1 MERIL
6 HDQLYNYLTKFD
18 LFSGTQ
24 FGFRKFH
31 STAGALLDCTN
42 EWYINLDR
50 KMFNLVVFIDL
61 KKAFDTVDHQILL
74 SKLELYGIKGQ
85 AINLLKSYLTNR
97 KQKCQIRNSF
107 SSERLIKC
115 GVPQGSILGPLLFL
129 LYINDLPHCLSK
141 TKPRLFADD
150 TNLTASANS
159 MTDLEAAV
167 NSDLE
172 NLRKWLIANKLSLN
186 VAKTEFIL
194 IGSKSMIN
202 NISNSHPNVF
212 IENKQIKQVYECK
225 TLGVKIDQHL
235 SWKDNTDE
243 ICKKVKAGISAIR
256 RIRPFVDQDTLILIY
271 NAIVRPYFHYCSEV
285 WDVFGEAQSK
295 RLQKLQN

>member
-18 LFSGTQ
+18 LFSDIQ

-31 STAGALLDCTN
+31 YTAGALLDCTN

-50 KMFNLVVFIDL
+50 KMFNLVVLIDL

-115 GVPQGSILGPLLFL
+115 GVLQGSILGPLLFL
-129 LYINDLPHCLSK
+129 LYINDLPHCLK
-141 TKPRLFADD
+141 KKKPRLFADD

-167 NSDLE
+167 NSDLG

-194 IGSKSMIN
+194 IASKSM
-202 NISNSHPNVF
+202 
-212 IENKQIKQVYECK
+212 
-225 TLGVKIDQHL
+225 VKIFLIHILMFSLKINKLNKFMSVKL
-235 SWKDNTDE
+235 S
-243 ICKKVKAGISAIR
+243 G
-256 RIRPFVDQDTLILIY
+256 
-271 NAIVRPYFHYCSEV
+271 
-285 WDVFGEAQSK
+285 
-295 RLQKLQN
+295 